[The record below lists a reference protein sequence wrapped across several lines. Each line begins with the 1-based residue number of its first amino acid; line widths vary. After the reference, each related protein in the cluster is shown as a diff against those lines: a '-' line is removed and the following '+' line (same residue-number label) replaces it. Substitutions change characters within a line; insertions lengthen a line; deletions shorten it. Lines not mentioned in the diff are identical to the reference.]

1 VVQIIDFDS
10 GIATIAEA
18 RVGFRNVRES
28 SSVIK
33 GFHTTDFV
41 WAVRLSKIHK
51 SFLRKKWSKSTYT
64 KRATF
69 TMEEDEFDVA
79 AVLRDEF
86 TVIQDEALG
95 EALVILP
102 EPET

>member
-1 VVQIIDFDS
+1 
-10 GIATIAEA
+10 
-18 RVGFRNVRES
+18 VRES
-28 SSVIK
+28 SREIK

-51 SFLRKKWSKSTYT
+51 GFLQRDWSVSPYT

-69 TMEEDEFDVA
+69 TMGEDEFDLA
-79 AVLRDEF
+79 AVLRDEGVEEF